1 MRFDTPVYFQT
12 ITPGEYNVE
21 TANYN
26 PDTVTEVKIY
36 ASVTDTGVETLKTL
50 YGKVKQGSLTIRL
63 LRPYK
68 ELLNSIRIDDKIYT
82 VDFRK
87 LNKRVFIVSEL
98 KENAENKN

>member
-12 ITPGEYNVE
+12 VTPGEYNAE

-26 PDTVTEVKIY
+26 ADAVTEVIKY

-50 YGKVKQGSLTIRL
+50 FGKVKQGSLTIRL
-63 LRPYK
+63 LRPYTAHFD
-68 ELLNSIRIDDKIYT
+68 RIYVANKIYT
-82 VDFRK
+82 VDFAK

-98 KENAENKN
+98 KENAGN

>member
-1 MRFDTPVYFQT
+1 MRFDKPVYFQT
-12 ITPGEYNVE
+12 ITPGEYNTE

-26 PDTVTEVKIY
+26 LDAVTEVKIY

-63 LRPYK
+63 LRPYTGHF
-68 ELLNSIRIDDKIYT
+68 NSIRVDDKIYT
-82 VDFRK
+82 VDFVK
-87 LNKRVFIVSEL
+87 LKQRVFIVSEL